1 MPMNPSRRRLKARKT
16 FEQPQRLTM
25 REQQLQNR
33 SSFMKSSLL
42 SRTIADMQD
51 AYERAVAIGNAPP
64 GYGKVI
70 AVEGER
76 EPLGINIYVY
86 FEGGRRLS
94 PWFDQDP
101 SEEDSAEVRKDP
113 ELYAAMIVGGMD
125 NQTWAES
132 EWD

>member
-1 MPMNPSRRRLKARKT
+1 MNPSSRRLKARKT
-16 FEQPQRLTM
+16 FEQPRKLTM
-25 REQQLQNR
+25 REFKQIQNR
-33 SSFMKSSLL
+33 
-42 SRTIADMQD
+42 RTIADMQD

>member
-16 FEQPQRLTM
+16 FEQPRRLTM
-25 REQQLQNR
+25 REFKQIQNR
-33 SSFMKSSLL
+33 
-42 SRTIADMQD
+42 RTIADMQD

-64 GYGKVI
+64 DYGKVI

-76 EPLGINIYVY
+76 KPLGLNIYVY

-101 SEEDSAEVRKDP
+101 SEEDSAEVQKDP
-113 ELYAAMIVGGMD
+113 ELYAAKIVGGMD